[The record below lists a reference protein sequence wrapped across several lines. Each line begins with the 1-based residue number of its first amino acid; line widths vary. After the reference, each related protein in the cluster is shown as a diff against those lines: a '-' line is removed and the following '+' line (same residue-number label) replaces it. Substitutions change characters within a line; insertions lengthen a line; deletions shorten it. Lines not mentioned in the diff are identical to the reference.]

1 MGSREVTSDA
11 GCPASSHDRSAV
23 YCASCFE
30 LYGAP
35 SINLDDRP
43 MPLPPTGH
51 YAICSYGDNDLIFL
65 KFERS
70 FGLSKT
76 LRPKLRLVIGGRP
89 LDSEVAGARAID
101 YLERIVNEGVSAC
114 ARRYAQEL
122 GRCSRCNRHLTDE
135 ASRARGL
142 GPECATR

>member
-11 GCPASSHDRSAV
+11 GCPASSHARSAV

-35 SINLDDRP
+35 HINLDDCP

-51 YAICSYGDNDLIFL
+51 YAIGSHGENDLIFL

-70 FGLSKT
+70 FGLSAT
-76 LRPKLRLVIGGRP
+76 LRPVLKLVIGGRP
-89 LDSEVAGARAID
+89 DSRVIGNQAIA
-101 YLERIVNEGVSAC
+101 LLNRIVNEGVSAC
-114 ARRYAQEL
+114 ALRYATEL
-122 GRCSRCNRHLTDE
+122 GRCSRCNRTLTDE